1 MDIESNKF
9 LLSMKDI
16 SKSFGNFSA
25 LKDAYIEVNRSEIM
39 GLVGENGAGKSTL
52 IKILNGA
59 YSLDNGEII
68 FDNNLWNVKSPQE
81 AQRLG
86 ISTIF
91 QEINLC
97 TYLSI
102 TENIFLGREIKNRFG
117 FLDWK
122 LMHNET
128 EKLISSFINEGIDVK
143 IPLELYS
150 TAIQQMVAI
159 ARAISFQ
166 AKLVVM
172 DEPTS
177 SLDEKEVK
185 IFFEI
190 MKKLKTNDVSV
201 LFICHNIDE
210 IMYACDRVTIMRDGK
225 TVDVKYKI
233 KPQS

>member
-16 SKSFGNFSA
+16 SKSFGNFNA

-91 QEINLC
+91 QEIMLP
-97 TYLSI
+97 
-102 TENIFLGREIKNRFG
+102 K
-117 FLDWK
+117 
-122 LMHNET
+122 
-128 EKLISSFINEGIDVK
+128 DVMYT
-143 IPLELYS
+143 LL
-150 TAIQQMVAI
+150 T
-159 ARAISFQ
+159 
-166 AKLVVM
+166 
-172 DEPTS
+172 
-177 SLDEKEVK
+177 
-185 IFFEI
+185 
-190 MKKLKTNDVSV
+190 LKV
-201 LFICHNIDE
+201 
-210 IMYACDRVTIMRDGK
+210 
-225 TVDVKYKI
+225 
-233 KPQS
+233 